1 MTAAYYQ
8 AMVDGITQLSEENG
22 FEEPIIVDNVDPAQA
37 ETELRNLARQNVDV
51 IAVGAGE
58 LSDPLPALSEEFAD
72 IFWYCN
78 CGAGLADA
86 PGIAQ
91 ARDDSS
97 QISYTAGYATGL
109 LLQDTDATSA
119 AFLGCC
125 DLDFER
131 EAFLAF
137 EAGLQAV
144 DDSFTAT
151 YIPTGDFN
159 DVAGATE
166 AYNQAVADGV
176 GAVYPFLGG
185 SQEAV
190 ASARQRGRDHHDGAR
205 DRRMRASAT
214 RSTTRSPWS
223 FDAGVYVTESMRV
236 DHRRRARPR
245 ARRSSSWSVSSNR
258 SGPSSATPLRSR
270 RRRCKPFATRSP
282 PASSTSCSGRSRA
295 RPTEGEHPSP
305 RVEPMR
311 DALVP
316 SIAEGDRLHPAVAI
330 RNVTKR
336 YGHIV
341 ACDGVDLDLHRG
353 EVHGILGE
361 NGAGKSTLMR
371 ILIGLVVPDVGEIR
385 IDGAR
390 QADHRPANG
399 RRPRHR
405 HGPPALQP
413 RRRVAGVGERRPR

>member
-1 MTAAYYQ
+1 MNIIDGLIRRRRAIVLVALAGVVPLAGTAAATATTEPPADTTATAATTGGSAAAEPVNLDTNGDGTVVIGVATPGPRDDGGYYQ

-22 FEEPIIVDNVDPAQA
+22 FAEPIIVDNIDPASA

-86 PGIAQ
+86 PGVAQ

-109 LLQDTDATSA
+109 LLQDTDSTAA

-125 DLDFER
+125 ELDFES
-131 EAFLAF
+131 EAFDAF

-144 DDSFTAT
+144 DDSFTVT

-166 AYNQAVADGV
+166 AYNQAVAGGA

-190 ASARQRGRDHHDGAR
+190 AGLANEDGIITMAPGPANACER
-205 DRRMRASAT
+205 EEPSYQIAVV
-214 RSTTRSPWS
+214 
-223 FDAGVYVTESMRV
+223 FDAGIYVTESV
-236 DHRRRARPR
+236 KAIIAGELH
-245 ARRSSSWSVSSNR
+245 
-258 SGPSSATPLRSR
+258 
-270 RRRCKPFATRSP
+270 
-282 PASSTSCSGRSRA
+282 
-295 RPTEGEHPSP
+295 EGEAKMFL
-305 RVEPMR
+305 VGEFEPVG
-311 DALVP
+311 AYL
-316 SIAEGDRLHPAVAI
+316 
-330 RNVTKR
+330 
-336 YGHIV
+336 
-341 ACDGVDLDLHRG
+341 CDGTPEQEEALQAVRDQIAAGDFDELFG
-353 EVHGILGE
+353 QIKAEAYG
-361 NGAGKSTLMR
+361 GAGAPVTT
-371 ILIGLVVPDVGEIR
+371 
-385 IDGAR
+385 A
-390 QADHRPANG
+390 
-399 RRPRHR
+399 
-405 HGPPALQP
+405 
-413 RRRVAGVGERRPR
+413 

>member
-1 MTAAYYQ
+1 MTSIHTLIGRHRTAMLVLATVAGLVPAAGLAAATTEPPTDTAATTEGTGASAAVDLDTNGDGVVVIGVATPGPRDDGGYYQ

-58 LSDPLPALSEEFAD
+58 LSDPLPALSEEFAE

-190 ASARQRGRDHHDGAR
+190 ASLANEDGIITMAPGPADACERDEVDYQIAVV
-205 DRRMRASAT
+205 
-214 RSTTRSPWS
+214 
-223 FDAGVYVTESMRV
+223 FDAGVYVTESMRSIIAGELSEGEAKFFLV
-236 DHRRRARPR
+236 GDFEPVGAEFCD
-245 ARRSSSWSVSSNR
+245 
-258 SGPSSATPLRSR
+258 ATPEQE
-270 RRRCKPFATRSP
+270 A
-282 PASSTSCSGRSRA
+282 
-295 RPTEGEHPSP
+295 
-305 RVEPMR
+305 
-311 DALVP
+311 
-316 SIAEGDRLHPAVAI
+316 
-330 RNVTKR
+330 
-336 YGHIV
+336 
-341 ACDGVDLDLHRG
+341 
-353 EVHGILGE
+353 
-361 NGAGKSTLMR
+361 
-371 ILIGLVVPDVGEIR
+371 
-385 IDGAR
+385 
-390 QADHRPANG
+390 
-399 RRPRHR
+399 
-405 HGPPALQP
+405 ALQDV
-413 RRRVAGVGERRPR
+413 RDQIAAGEFDELFGAIKGEAYGGGAPVTTG

>member
-1 MTAAYYQ
+1 
-8 AMVDGITQLSEENG
+8 MVDGITQLSEENG
-22 FEEPIIVDNVDPAQA
+22 FEEPIIVDNIDPAQA

-190 ASARQRGRDHHDGAR
+190 ASLANEDGIITMAPGPADACER
-205 DRRMRASAT
+205 EEVDYQIAVV
-214 RSTTRSPWS
+214 
-223 FDAGVYVTESMRV
+223 FDAGVYVTESMRSIIAGELSEGEAKFFLV
-236 DHRRRARPR
+236 GEFEPVGAEFCD
-245 ARRSSSWSVSSNR
+245 
-258 SGPSSATPLRSR
+258 ATP
-270 RRRCKPFATRSP
+270 
-282 PASSTSCSGRSRA
+282 
-295 RPTEGEHPSP
+295 EQE
-305 RVEPMR
+305 E
-311 DALVP
+311 
-316 SIAEGDRLHPAVAI
+316 
-330 RNVTKR
+330 
-336 YGHIV
+336 
-341 ACDGVDLDLHRG
+341 
-353 EVHGILGE
+353 
-361 NGAGKSTLMR
+361 
-371 ILIGLVVPDVGEIR
+371 
-385 IDGAR
+385 
-390 QADHRPANG
+390 
-399 RRPRHR
+399 
-405 HGPPALQP
+405 ALQAV
-413 RRRVAGVGERRPR
+413 RDQIAAGEFDELFGAIKGEAYGGGAPVTTG

>member
-1 MTAAYYQ
+1 MTSIHTLIGRHRTAMLVLATVAGLVPAAGLAAATTEPPTDTAATTEGTGASAAVDLDTNGDGVVVIGVATPGPRDDGGYYQ

-58 LSDPLPALSEEFAD
+58 LSDPLPALSEEFAE

-190 ASARQRGRDHHDGAR
+190 ASLANEDGIITMAPGPADACERDEVDYQIAVV
-205 DRRMRASAT
+205 
-214 RSTTRSPWS
+214 
-223 FDAGVYVTESMRV
+223 FDAGVYVTESMRSIIAGELSEGEAKFFLV
-236 DHRRRARPR
+236 GDFEPVGAEFCD
-245 ARRSSSWSVSSNR
+245 
-258 SGPSSATPLRSR
+258 ATPEQE
-270 RRRCKPFATRSP
+270 A
-282 PASSTSCSGRSRA
+282 
-295 RPTEGEHPSP
+295 
-305 RVEPMR
+305 
-311 DALVP
+311 
-316 SIAEGDRLHPAVAI
+316 
-330 RNVTKR
+330 
-336 YGHIV
+336 
-341 ACDGVDLDLHRG
+341 
-353 EVHGILGE
+353 
-361 NGAGKSTLMR
+361 
-371 ILIGLVVPDVGEIR
+371 
-385 IDGAR
+385 
-390 QADHRPANG
+390 
-399 RRPRHR
+399 
-405 HGPPALQP
+405 ALQAV
-413 RRRVAGVGERRPR
+413 RDQIAAGEFDELFGAIKGEAYGGGAPVTTG

>member
-1 MTAAYYQ
+1 VTSTHNLIGHHRTTMVVLAAVAGLVPASVATATTEPPSDTSATAEPTGTSAAAEPVDLDTNGDGVVVIGVATPGPRDDGGYYQ

-22 FEEPIIVDNVDPAQA
+22 FEEPIIVDNIDTAQA

-97 QISYTAGYATGL
+97 QISYSAGYATGL

-190 ASARQRGRDHHDGAR
+190 ASLANEDGIITMAPGPADACER
-205 DRRMRASAT
+205 EEVDYQIAVV
-214 RSTTRSPWS
+214 
-223 FDAGVYVTESMRV
+223 FDAGVYVTESMRSIIAGELSEGEAKFFLV
-236 DHRRRARPR
+236 GEFEPVGAEFCD
-245 ARRSSSWSVSSNR
+245 
-258 SGPSSATPLRSR
+258 ATPEQEEALQAVRDQI
-270 RRRCKPFATRSP
+270 A
-282 PASSTSCSGRSRA
+282 A
-295 RPTEGEHPSP
+295 GEFD
-305 RVEPMR
+305 ELFGEIKGE
-311 DALVP
+311 A
-316 SIAEGDRLHPAVAI
+316 
-330 RNVTKR
+330 
-336 YGHIV
+336 YG
-341 ACDGVDLDLHRG
+341 
-353 EVHGILGE
+353 
-361 NGAGKSTLMR
+361 GAGAPSTT
-371 ILIGLVVPDVGEIR
+371 
-385 IDGAR
+385 
-390 QADHRPANG
+390 
-399 RRPRHR
+399 
-405 HGPPALQP
+405 
-413 RRRVAGVGERRPR
+413 

>member
-1 MTAAYYQ
+1 VTSIHTLIGRHRTAMLVLATVAVVVPAAGLAAATTEPPTDTAATTEGTGASAAVDLDTNGDGVIVIGVATPGPRDDGGYYQ

-22 FEEPIIVDNVDPAQA
+22 FEEPIIVDNIDPAQA

-58 LSDPLPALSEEFAD
+58 LSDPLPALSEEFAE

-190 ASARQRGRDHHDGAR
+190 ASLANEDGIITMAPGPADACERDEVDYQIAVV
-205 DRRMRASAT
+205 
-214 RSTTRSPWS
+214 
-223 FDAGVYVTESMRV
+223 FDAGVYVTESMRSIIAGELSEGEAKFFLV
-236 DHRRRARPR
+236 GDFEPVGAEFCD
-245 ARRSSSWSVSSNR
+245 
-258 SGPSSATPLRSR
+258 ATPEQE
-270 RRRCKPFATRSP
+270 A
-282 PASSTSCSGRSRA
+282 
-295 RPTEGEHPSP
+295 
-305 RVEPMR
+305 
-311 DALVP
+311 
-316 SIAEGDRLHPAVAI
+316 
-330 RNVTKR
+330 
-336 YGHIV
+336 
-341 ACDGVDLDLHRG
+341 
-353 EVHGILGE
+353 
-361 NGAGKSTLMR
+361 
-371 ILIGLVVPDVGEIR
+371 
-385 IDGAR
+385 
-390 QADHRPANG
+390 
-399 RRPRHR
+399 
-405 HGPPALQP
+405 ALQDV
-413 RRRVAGVGERRPR
+413 RDQIAAGEFDELFGAIKGEAYGGGAPVTTG

>member
-1 MTAAYYQ
+1 VKIIQTLTRQRRIAMLIAVAGLAPAAGLAAATGTTEPPAGTAMTGDTTDTSAAAEPVNLDTNGDGVVQIGIATPGPRDDGGYYQ

-22 FEEPIIVDNVDPAQA
+22 FEEPIIVDNIDTAQA

-109 LLQDTDATSA
+109 LLQDTDSTSA

-125 DLDFER
+125 DLDFEK

-137 EAGLQAV
+137 QAGLQAV

-166 AYNQAVADGV
+166 AYNQAVADGA

-190 ASARQRGRDHHDGAR
+190 ASLANEDGIITMAPGPADACER
-205 DRRMRASAT
+205 EEVDYQIAVV
-214 RSTTRSPWS
+214 
-223 FDAGVYVTESMRV
+223 FDAGIYVTESMRDIIAGELSEGEAKFFLV
-236 DHRRRARPR
+236 GDFDPVGAKFCD
-245 ARRSSSWSVSSNR
+245 
-258 SGPSSATPLRSR
+258 ATPEQEEALQAVRDQI
-270 RRRCKPFATRSP
+270 A
-282 PASSTSCSGRSRA
+282 A
-295 RPTEGEHPSP
+295 GEFD
-305 RVEPMR
+305 ELFGEIKGE
-311 DALVP
+311 A
-316 SIAEGDRLHPAVAI
+316 
-330 RNVTKR
+330 
-336 YGHIV
+336 YG
-341 ACDGVDLDLHRG
+341 
-353 EVHGILGE
+353 
-361 NGAGKSTLMR
+361 GAGAPSTT
-371 ILIGLVVPDVGEIR
+371 
-385 IDGAR
+385 
-390 QADHRPANG
+390 
-399 RRPRHR
+399 
-405 HGPPALQP
+405 
-413 RRRVAGVGERRPR
+413 